1 MRKFLVLLKKEIK
14 SLLTPQMLIPLVIMV
29 VLFSVMGKL
38 IGKEAAKV
46 SEPKEV
52 LVIDNDNSS
61 LSTEVIELMKGVNLI
76 PQVLN
81 NVEVQEGLDEAKE
94 KGIDTLIVIPEGFKE
109 NVEGYRKTHIG
120 IYTVMRGFSIST
132 LSSSAS
138 TKALIST
145 ISEDI
150 SKRYIK
156 EKFKDVDPNIIQKPV
171 EAKNFVIVKDRMVE
185 APPEMI
191 SAAVTS
197 QNVFIPI
204 ILMFVIMM
212 SAQMIASAVAME
224 KENKTL
230 ETLLTLPIKR
240 THIVISKMLGASLIA
255 LLMSVFYMYGMK
267 NYIGQ
272 MTGVGGD
279 MSVSSNILRELGLTF
294 TPGSYTLLGISLFFA
309 ILSALSLATI
319 LAVYA
324 EDVKSAQ
331 TLLTPLMVL
340 LLIPYLLS
348 FFTDFSSLSL
358 IAKILLFLIPFSHPF
373 LASRFL
379 LFGNIDMVIF
389 GIIYMALF
397 SIVCIIIAAKIFSSD
412 RVLTAKLKLRRGSLF
427 KTRFRI

>member
-14 SLLTPQMLIPLVIMV
+14 SLLTPQMLISLVIMV
-29 VLFSVMGKL
+29 VLFSVMGKMV
-38 IGKEAAKV
+38 GRETAKV
-46 SEPKEV
+46 REPKKV
-52 LVIDNDNSS
+52 IVIDNDNST
-61 LSTEVIELMKGVNLI
+61 LSNKVIELMKGVNLI
-76 PQVLN
+76 PEVIKD
-81 NVEVQEGLDEAKE
+81 VDVQEGLDEAKE

-109 NVEGYRKTHIG
+109 NVLGYKKTHIG
-120 IYTVMRGFSIST
+120 IYTVMRSFSISA
-132 LSSSAS
+132 LSSSTS
-138 TKALIST
+138 TKALIYK

-150 SKRYIK
+150 SKRYI
-156 EKFKDVDPNIIQKPV
+156 EERFKDVDPNIIQKPV

-212 SAQMIASAVAME
+212 SAQMIASAIAME

-240 THIVISKMLGASLIA
+240 TYIVISKMLGASLVA

-272 MTGVGGD
+272 MTGVEGS

-294 TPGSYTLLGISLFFA
+294 TPGTYTLLGISLFFA

-324 EDVKSAQ
+324 EDVKTAQ
-331 TLLTPLMVL
+331 TLLTPLAVL

-358 IAKILLFLIPFSHPF
+358 AAKILLFLIPFSHPF
-373 LASRFL
+373 LASKFL
-379 LFGNIDMVIF
+379 LFGNINMVIF
-389 GIIYMALF
+389 GILYMALF
-397 SIVCIIIAAKIFSSD
+397 SIVCTIIATKIFSSD
-412 RVLTAKLKLRRGSLF
+412 RILTAKLKLKRGSLF
-427 KTRFRI
+427 KTKFRI

>member
-1 MRKFLVLLKKEIK
+1 MRKFLVLLKKEVK
-14 SLLTPQMLIPLVIMV
+14 SLLTPQMLISLVTMV
-29 VLFSVMGKL
+29 VLFSVMGKMV
-38 IGKEAAKV
+38 GRETAKV
-46 SEPKEV
+46 KEPKKV
-52 LVIDNDNSS
+52 IVIDNDNST
-61 LSTEVIELMKGVNLI
+61 LSNKVIELMKGVNLI
-76 PQVLN
+76 PEVIKD
-81 NVEVQEGLDEAKE
+81 VDVQEGLDEAKE

-109 NVEGYRKTHIG
+109 NVLGYKKTHIG
-120 IYTVMRGFSIST
+120 IYTVMRSFSISA
-132 LSSSAS
+132 LSSSTS
-138 TKALIST
+138 TKALISK

-150 SKRYIK
+150 SKRYI
-156 EKFKDVDPNIIQKPV
+156 EERFKDVDPNIIQKPV

-212 SAQMIASAVAME
+212 SAQMIASAIAME

-240 THIVISKMLGASLIA
+240 TYIVISKMLGASLVA

-272 MTGVGGD
+272 MTGVEGS

-294 TPGSYTLLGISLFFA
+294 TPGTYTLLGISLFFA

-324 EDVKSAQ
+324 EDVKTAQ
-331 TLLTPLMVL
+331 TLLTPLAVL

-358 IAKILLFLIPFSHPF
+358 AAKILLFLIPFSHPF

-379 LFGNIDMVIF
+379 LFGNINMVIF
-389 GIIYMALF
+389 GILYMALF
-397 SIVCIIIAAKIFSSD
+397 SIVCIIVATKIFSSD
-412 RVLTAKLKLRRGSLF
+412 RILTAKLKLKRGSLF
-427 KTRFRI
+427 KTKFRI